1 MFGLCR
7 REKMPNA
14 NEPMKSI
21 LILTALLISLSAV
34 AGIDKSSE
42 KKGEESSAV
51 ALTASA
57 QVLQLTGTI
66 VDDKSN
72 ETLAGASI
80 LVDGKKYYSD
90 LDGNFAIADVKP
102 GKYDVTVEL
111 ISYEP
116 VSIEVDLSQNQQVNI
131 GLLQK

>member
-1 MFGLCR
+1 
-7 REKMPNA
+7 MPNA